1 MINIVLTPP
10 GIEYIK
16 YLREI
21 AYHYDTFIAE
31 VPNVEGVRRY
41 LNGEI
46 DFNQLLYEIEYFDV
60 DYSREF
66 YEMLRG
72 GLINNGINVVPI
84 DPYGSISMRIRVR
97 AILNDL
103 DHGSLSNE
111 ERYIAFIEL
120 RIAEAY
126 RGYNSALLR
135 GGSFE
140 DAVRYV
146 LRYARLD
153 AERIKFRSELRA
165 REIVRLL
172 RSLNVHCDVL
182 IHADHYN
189 EVLMDYL
196 SSKLMCKPGVTR
208 LSDAVSKR
216 LGVRPWVHPGVK
228 LTNNYVYGVPMVKNE
243 EYLLA
248 SRALIYALLKVRVFR
263 RVDRGGVLGDRAIL
277 IDNSLMRLAYG
288 LNIDDAR
295 NIFKKLMMPRN
306 MFKIK
311 V

>member
-16 YLREI
+16 YLREV

-66 YEMLRG
+66 YGMLR

-103 DHGSLSNE
+103 GHVSLSNE
-111 ERYIAFIEL
+111 EGYIAFIEL

-135 GGSFE
+135 GSFE

-165 REIVRLL
+165 REIVKLL
-172 RSLNVHCDVL
+172 RSLNGHHDVL

-196 SSKLMCKPGVTR
+196 SRKLMCKPGVIR
-208 LSDAVSKR
+208 LGDAVSKR
-216 LGVRPWVHPGVK
+216 LGIRPWAHPGVR
-228 LTNNYVYGVPMVKNE
+228 LTNNYVYEVSMDKNG

-263 RVDRGGVLGDRAIL
+263 RVDRGVLGDRAIL
-277 IDNSLMRLAYG
+277 IDSSLMRLAYG
-288 LNIDDAR
+288 LSIDDAR
-295 NIFKKLMMPRN
+295 GIFRKLVMPRN
-306 MFKIK
+306 MFRIR